1 MAAPKN
7 PIGAKS
13 DKLWRDAVMRAVRR
27 RENGKGPQALERMAD
42 KVVEQALEGNMAAIK
57 EIGDR
62 LDGRAATSASVA
74 AVVSDAPQDAGQV
87 DRLEVARRLAW
98 LLNEGL
104 EEVEEA
110 EKKH

>member
-1 MAAPKN
+1 
-7 PIGAKS
+7 
-13 DKLWRDAVMRAVRR
+13 
-27 RENGKGPQALERMAD
+27 
-42 KVVEQALEGNMAAIK
+42 
-57 EIGDR
+57 
-62 LDGRAATSASVA
+62 VA